1 MTNYNSLLKI
11 HPGKR
16 PFLISRSTF
25 AGAGRVTGHWTG
37 DNYSK
42 WLYLHQIVQGALQ
55 FSLFGI
61 PSQLWLASKLEFW
74 LLMMTLGSDWQ
85 QHLWIQQQHQ

>member
-1 MTNYNSLLKI
+1 MTTYNSLLKI
-11 HPGKR
+11 YPGKR

-42 WLYLHQIVQGALQ
+42 WLYLRQIVQGALQ

-74 LLMMTLGSDWQ
+74 LLKMIFTW
-85 QHLWIQQQHQ
+85 